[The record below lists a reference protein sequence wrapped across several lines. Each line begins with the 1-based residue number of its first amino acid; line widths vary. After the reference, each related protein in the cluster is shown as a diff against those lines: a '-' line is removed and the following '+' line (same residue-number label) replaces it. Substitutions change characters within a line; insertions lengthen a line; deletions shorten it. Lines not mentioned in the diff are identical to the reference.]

1 MIQNDTKC
9 LNAPQE
15 MKHKLKKT
23 RKIEPYQPVVV
34 ARQIALT
41 KMIQQEEQGH
51 LRATKGRHLHCF
63 RMVRIMVRICRIW
76 IWITRIQVNTVKV
89 SFLKDWLLERARAI
103 VYLNVLDIT
112 WSNSW
117 FVSMRSC
124 LSFPHLLR
132 FTDKSI
138 MQTANPNHNNQFHHA
153 CQQWTTCCR
162 HMTLC
167 NHVIYNTV

>member
-1 MIQNDTKC
+1 MPKCPSRNEAQTEENWKNWAISAGCGSQANRFDQNDPAGRAE
-9 LNAPQE
+9 AP
-15 MKHKLKKT
+15 K
-23 RKIEPYQPVVV
+23 V
-34 ARQIALT
+34 
-41 KMIQQEEQGH
+41 
-51 LRATKGRHLHCF
+51 HCF
-63 RMVRIMVRICRIW
+63 RMVRIMVRIW

-89 SFLKDWLLERARAI
+89 SFLKDWLVEEARAI

-138 MQTANPNHNNQFHHA
+138 VQTANPNHNNQFHYA

-162 HMTLC
+162 NMTLS
-167 NHVIYNTV
+167 NVNI

>member
-1 MIQNDTKC
+1 MTQNDAKC

-15 MKHKLKKT
+15 MKHKQKKT
-23 RKIEPYQPVVV
+23 EEIEPYQPVVV

-63 RMVRIMVRICRIW
+63 RMVRIMVRIW

-89 SFLKDWLLERARAI
+89 SFLKDWLVEEARAI

-112 WSNSW
+112 SSNSW

-124 LSFPHLLR
+124 VSFPQELR

-138 MQTANPNHNNQFHHA
+138 VQTANPNHNNQFHYA
-153 CQQWTTCCR
+153 CQPWTTCCR
-162 HMTLC
+162 NM
-167 NHVIYNTV
+167 NYIM